1 MDRVD
6 KSRQQLTKSSRDAR
20 GLVDRAV
27 EDDGDTCRDYGGGVA
42 DTLLQGV
49 CWFGPQNHRR
59 IVFGFGPQNLV
70 GVSTGTGGGTWSH
83 REACVEAKQSH
94 EETMDIG
101 CTDLEL
107 DIFPLG

>member
-1 MDRVD
+1 M
-6 KSRQQLTKSSRDAR
+6 LTKSSGGAR
-20 GLVDRAV
+20 GLGDQTIK
-27 EDDGDTCRDYGGGVA
+27 DDSDMCRDRGGGVA

-70 GVSTGTGGGTWSH
+70 GVSAGTGGGTWSH

-94 EETMDIG
+94 EEPMDIG